1 MTLTS
6 EDFYN
11 EMKIGMINRFMT
23 LSEAEQN
30 IMRENIDSEFAK
42 IAFKVLGIDIL
53 SGLPGMRSV
62 EEQQTHLESLE

>member
-11 EMKIGMINRFMT
+11 DMKIGMINRFMT

-62 EEQQTHLESLE
+62 EAQQAHLKSLE

>member
-53 SGLPGMRSV
+53 NGLPGMRSV
-62 EEQQTHLESLE
+62 EAQQAYLKSLE

>member
-6 EDFYN
+6 EDFYE
-11 EMKIGMINRFMT
+11 EMKIGMINRFQI

-53 SGLPGMRSV
+53 NGLPGMRSV
-62 EEQQTHLESLE
+62 EAQQAYLKSLE